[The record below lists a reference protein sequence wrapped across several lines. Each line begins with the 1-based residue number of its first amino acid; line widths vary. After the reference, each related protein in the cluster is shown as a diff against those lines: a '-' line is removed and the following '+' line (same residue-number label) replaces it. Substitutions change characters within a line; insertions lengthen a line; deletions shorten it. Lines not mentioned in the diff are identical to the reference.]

1 MKIIIFLTYSLILTS
16 AQAQVNKKGL
26 INYGHKQ
33 SMGMGAPIGVDY
45 NSMLVFDNIQSTYF
59 FAKDSLEGGSIR
71 TSVIIKNED
80 RTIVV
85 PKNTSKIGFIYNLN
99 TSKDSLKS
107 RDIGFKYV
115 KEKIPKINWTISN
128 KFKSIGGYKCQKA
141 EGNFRGRNYTTWF
154 AIEIPL
160 PFGPWKLNGLPG
172 LILEA
177 YDTKKEVYFYFK
189 SIKYPNYDIKNIIIP
204 KPDIENKK
212 WIPLAEYENFLISS
226 YNRAIQNSRMVIEQ
240 AGIYS
245 QEDKR
250 KMKDSYIEDFEN

>member
-1 MKIIIFLTYSLILTS
+1 MKLIIILTYSIILTN

-33 SMGMGAPIGVDY
+33 SMGMGAPVGVDY
-45 NSMLVFDNIQSTYF
+45 NSILIFDNIQSTYI
-59 FAKDSLEGGSIR
+59 FAKDSLEGGPIR
-71 TSVIIKNED
+71 TNVTIRNED
-80 RTIVV
+80 KTIVV
-85 PKNTSKIGFIYNLN
+85 PKNTSEMGFIYSLN
-99 TSKDSLKS
+99 IIENSLRS

-115 KEKIPKINWTISN
+115 KEKIPQIKWIISN
-128 KFKSIGGYKCQKA
+128 ESKIIREYKCQKA
-141 EGNFRGRNYTTWF
+141 TGNFRGRNYTAWF
-154 AIEIPL
+154 AVEIPL
-160 PFGPWKLNGLPG
+160 PYGPWKLNGLPG

-177 YDTKKEVYFYFK
+177 YDTNKEVYFYFK
-189 SIKYPNYDIKNIIIP
+189 SIKYPIHNIRIKIP
-204 KPDIENKK
+204 KPDIEDKK
-212 WIPLAEYENFLISS
+212 WMSLEEYKNFLISS